1 MDLLDTILTNTYT
14 MQDLHHRLRILKL
27 YFETK
32 QFGGKFEFSP
42 EDLAWLNSLGED
54 FFSKFTKENFYNN
67 FLELEKKIS
76 LLIPLIIYLS
86 FEPAKEQ
93 IELIG
98 LWIKKNLTQK
108 LLFEIKIDPG
118 LIGGVAL
125 VYKGV
130 YKDYSLR
137 SKIQEQNE
145 TILTEFK
152 KYIR

>member
-1 MDLLDTILTNTYT
+1 MDILDTILTNTYT
-14 MQDLHHRLRILKL
+14 TADLHHRLRILKL

-67 FLELEKKIS
+67 FLELEKKVS
-76 LLIPLIIYLS
+76 LLTPLIIYLS
-86 FEPAKEQ
+86 FEPESLQ
-93 IELIG
+93 IESINSWL
-98 LWIKKNLTQK
+98 KKNLSQNI
-108 LLFEIKIDPG
+108 LFDIKIDRE
-118 LIGGVAL
+118 LLGGAVL

-137 SKIQEQNE
+137 AKIQEQSG
-145 TILTEFK
+145 TILQEFK
-152 KYIR
+152 KYIK